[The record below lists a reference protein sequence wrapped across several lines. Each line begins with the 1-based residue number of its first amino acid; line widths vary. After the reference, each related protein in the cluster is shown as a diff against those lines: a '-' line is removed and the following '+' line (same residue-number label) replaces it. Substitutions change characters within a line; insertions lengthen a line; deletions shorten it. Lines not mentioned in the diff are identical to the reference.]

1 MRSAADFGGDQFI
14 AYGTWKWMEIDRQTG
29 NKNIYRYKFD
39 FGAPPNKFYPG
50 SYAFHSDDI
59 EYVFGTLDTRSGV
72 VWRPEDYA
80 LSEQMMSYWTNFART
95 GDPNG
100 VDGNGQ
106 RLPEW
111 PKYAYGDP
119 VLHLDHPTTSR
130 PDENRGRYEF
140 WQNSEK

>member
-1 MRSAADFGGDQFI
+1 
-14 AYGTWKWMEIDRQTG
+14 
-29 NKNIYRYKFD
+29 
-39 FGAPPNKFYPG
+39 
-50 SYAFHSDDI
+50 
-59 EYVFGTLDTRSGV
+59 

-100 VDGNGQ
+100 IDGNGQ

-111 PKYAYGDP
+111 PKYANGDP
-119 VLHLDHPTTSR
+119 VLHLDHLTTSR
-130 PDENRGRYEF
+130 PDENRGRYKF